1 MESGAV
7 VCGREFSDELLER
20 LNAEV
25 CANPEMSRSELS
37 RRVCDWLGWKGPE
50 GEPKQVSCRVAL
62 LRLHR
67 AGRIEL
73 PKPQRGVPRAREGTP
88 NDAGCTDPIDCSLA
102 DLGGLNVFVVTRSER
117 ERNEEWKRLM
127 AHHYLGP
134 GPLVGAQMR
143 YLIGSERGWVGA
155 LAFSAAAWHLA
166 ARDEWIGWSERAR
179 KANLRYVV
187 SNSRFLIPPWVQVP
201 NLASRVL
208 SLCVRRLRSDWLER
222 YGYEPVL
229 LETFVDSERFRGTCY
244 QAANWNHLGA
254 TQGRG
259 RQDRE
264 RSCSQSVKDI
274 YALPLSKR
282 FRAVLREEPP
292 QVPRPRVKAPVDW
305 AEEEF
310 GGAAFGDE
318 RLSKRLVEL
327 ARDFYARPQGSIPQA
342 CDSRARTKAAYRW
355 LSHPMITLQAV
366 LAPHIEATTR
376 RIAEKSVVLAVQD
389 TTSFNYSAHVATAGL
404 GPIGSTFS
412 GAPGPQGILMHDTMA
427 FTVDGLPLGLVD
439 VQAWARDPKEV
450 GKKHTRHQRPIEQK
464 ESAKWLHSFQAASIV
479 QAACSHTKVVSVGD
493 READIYEL
501 FAFAL
506 AQPHGAQLLV
516 RAEHDRLVKDGQGRL
531 FAHMHQQAIAA
542 ERVVDVPRTKKG
554 KARRATLEIRF
565 AAVRLSPPVKKR
577 AKLEPIDLWAVLA
590 SEVDAPDD
598 VSPLEWMLLTTIE
611 VTTPEDAFEK
621 LDWYAKRWGIEV
633 FHKTVKSGCRIEERQ
648 LATEPRLE
656 NCLAVDLV
664 VAWRILH
671 LTMLG
676 RQDPDQPCTVF
687 FEEHEWKAVIAF
699 TQGPEKV
706 PETTPSLREV
716 TRIVAGLGGFLGR
729 KGDGEPGVKSLWI
742 GLQRLDTISAAWRA
756 FGPESPARARS
767 PTSVSRDPG
776 YG

>member
-1 MESGAV
+1 MEAGAV
-7 VCGREFSDELLER
+7 ASGRVFSDELLER
-20 LNAEV
+20 LKAEV
-25 CANPEMSRSELS
+25 RADPDLSRSELS

-62 LRLHR
+62 LNLHR
-67 AGRIEL
+67 RGLIEL
-73 PKPQRGVPRAREGTP
+73 PPSRGKVARAGEVTRRGEG
-88 NDAGCTDPIDCSLA
+88 GTDPIDCSLA
-102 DLGGLNVFVVTRSER
+102 ELGRVHVALVTRFER

-134 GPLVGAQMR
+134 GPLVGAQTR

-179 KANLRYVV
+179 RANLRYVV
-187 SNSRFLIPPWVQVP
+187 SNSRFLIPPWVTVP
-201 NLASRVL
+201 NLASKAL
-208 SLCVRRLRSDWLER
+208 SLCVRRLRQDWLER

-229 LETFVDSERFRGTCY
+229 LETFVDKGRFRGTCY
-244 QAANWNHLGA
+244 QAASWKHLGV

-264 RSCSQSVKDI
+264 RTCSKPVKDI
-274 YALPLSKR
+274 YALPLRKR
-282 FRAVLREEPP
+282 WRAVLREEPP
-292 QVPRPRVKAPVDW
+292 HVPRPRVKAPVDW

-310 GGAAFGDE
+310 GGAAFGDK
-318 RLSKRLVEL
+318 RLSKRLVEM
-327 ARDFYARPQGSIPQA
+327 ARDFYARPQASIPQA

-355 LSHPMITLQAV
+355 LTHPMINLQAV

-376 RIAEKSVVLAVQD
+376 RISEQSVVLAVQD
-389 TTSFNYSAHVATAGL
+389 TTSFNYTAHADTAGL
-404 GPIGSTFS
+404 GPIGSAFP
-412 GAPGPQGILMHDTMA
+412 GGPGPQGIMMHDTMA
-427 FTVDGLPLGLVD
+427 FTSDGLPLGLVD
-439 VQAWARDPKEV
+439 VQAWARDPKEF

-464 ESAKWLHSFQAASIV
+464 ESAKWLHSFKAASAI
-479 QAACSHTKVVSVGD
+479 QSACPSTKVVSVGD

-501 FAFAL
+501 FALAL
-506 AQPHGAQLLV
+506 AQPNGAQLLV
-516 RAEHDRLVKDGQGRL
+516 RAEHDRLVKDGHGRL
-531 FAHMHQQAIAA
+531 FTHMHQQPIAA

-554 KARRATLEIRF
+554 KARSATLGIRF
-565 AAVRLSPPVKKR
+565 AAVRLSPPRKK

-590 SEVDAPDD
+590 SEVDPPEG

-633 FHKTVKSGCRIEERQ
+633 FHKTLKSGCRIEERQ

-656 NCLAVDLV
+656 NCLAIDLV

-676 RQDPDQPCTVF
+676 RQDSDPPCTAF
-687 FEEHEWKAVIAF
+687 FKEYEWKAVIAF
-699 TQGPEKV
+699 TRGPENV
-706 PETTPSLREV
+706 PEIAPSLGEV

-729 KGDGEPGVKSLWI
+729 KGDGDPGIKSLWI
-742 GLQRLDTISAAWRA
+742 GLQRLDTISASWLA
-756 FGPESPARARS
+756 FGPERPTRARS
-767 PTSVSRDPG
+767 PTSVSRDP
-776 YG
+776 

>member
-1 MESGAV
+1 MEAGASAR
-7 VCGREFSDELLER
+7 GREFSDELLAR
-20 LNAEV
+20 LSAEV
-25 CANPEMSRSELS
+25 RADPELSRSELS
-37 RRVCDWLGWKGPE
+37 RRVCDWLGWTGPE

-62 LRLHR
+62 LKLHR
-67 AGRIEL
+67 RGRIEL
-73 PKPQRGVPRAREGTP
+73 PPSRGEVPGAREVTRGDEGGM
-88 NDAGCTDPIDCSLA
+88 NPIECSLLE
-102 DLGGLNVFVVTRSER
+102 LGALTVTLVTRFER
-117 ERNEEWKRLM
+117 ELNGEWKRLM

-134 GPLVGAQMR
+134 GPLVGAQIR

-155 LAFSAAAWHLA
+155 LAFSAAAWHVA

-187 SNSRFLIPPWVQVP
+187 SNSRFLIPPWVTVP
-201 NLASRVL
+201 NLASRAL
-208 SLCVRRLRSDWLER
+208 SLCVRRLRQDWLER

-229 LETFVDSERFRGTCY
+229 LETFVDRERFRGTCY
-244 QAANWNHLGA
+244 QAANWKHLGA

-264 RSCSQSVKDI
+264 RTFSKSVKDL

-282 FRAVLREEPP
+282 WRSVLREEPP
-292 QVPRPRVKAPVDW
+292 YVPQPRVNAPVDW

-327 ARDFYARPQGSIPQA
+327 ARDFYARPQASIPQA

-355 LSHPMITLQAV
+355 LTHPMITLQAV
-366 LAPHIEATTR
+366 LAPHLEATTR
-376 RIAEKSVVLAVQD
+376 RISKQSVVLAVQD
-389 TTSFNYSAHVATAGL
+389 TTSFNYTSHVATAGL

-412 GAPGPQGILMHDTMA
+412 GGPGPQGIMMHDTLA
-427 FTVDGLPLGLVD
+427 FTADGVPLGLVD

-464 ESAKWLHSFQAASIV
+464 ESAKWLHSFKAASAV
-479 QAACSHTKVVSVGD
+479 QSACPATKVVSVGD

-501 FAFAL
+501 FALAL
-506 AQPHGAQLLV
+506 AQPNGAELLV
-516 RAEHDRLVKDGQGRL
+516 RAEHDRLVKDGHGRL
-531 FAHMHQQAIAA
+531 FTHMHQQPIAA
-542 ERVVDVPRTKKG
+542 ERVVNVPRTKQG
-554 KARRATLEIRF
+554 KARSATLGIRF
-565 AAVRLSPPVKKR
+565 AAVRLSPPRKK

-590 SEVDAPDD
+590 SEIDAPDD

-633 FHKTVKSGCRIEERQ
+633 FHKTLKSGCRIEQRQ
-648 LATEPRLE
+648 LATELRLE
-656 NCLAVDLV
+656 NCLAIDLV

-699 TQGPEKV
+699 TRGPENV
-706 PETTPSLREV
+706 PEAAPSLREV

-729 KGDGEPGVKSLWI
+729 KGDGAPGIKSLWL
-742 GLQRLDTISAAWRA
+742 GLQRLDTVSASWLA

-767 PTSVSRDPG
+767 PTSVSRDP
-776 YG
+776 

>member
-1 MESGAV
+1 LV
-7 VCGREFSDELLER
+7 NGREFSIEVLER
-20 LNAEV
+20 LNASV
-25 CANPEMSRSELS
+25 RADPDLSRSELS
-37 RRVCDWLGWKGPE
+37 RRVCDWLGWTSAAGA
-50 GEPKQVSCRVAL
+50 PKQVSCRIAL
-62 LRLHR
+62 LKLHR
-67 AGRIEL
+67 RGLIDL
-73 PKPQRGVPRAREGTP
+73 PPARGEVPRAREVARRDEGG
-88 NDAGCTDPIDCSLA
+88 ADPIDCSLA
-102 DLGGLNVFVVTRSER
+102 ELGGVKLCLVTRFER
-117 ERNEEWKRLM
+117 EHNEEWKRLI

-134 GPLVGAQMR
+134 GPLVGAQIR
-143 YLIGSERGWVGA
+143 YLIGSERGWIGA
-155 LAFSAAAWHLA
+155 LAFSAAAWHVA

-187 SNSRFLIPPWVQVP
+187 SNSRFLIPPWVTVP
-201 NLASRVL
+201 SLASKVL
-208 SLCVRRLRSDWLER
+208 SLCVRRLRQDWFER

-229 LETFVDSERFRGTCY
+229 LETFVDQERFRGTCY
-244 QAANWNHLGA
+244 QAANWRHLGA

-264 RSCSQSVKDI
+264 RACSKSVKDI

-292 QVPRPRVKAPVDW
+292 HVPQPRVKAPVDW

-327 ARDFYARPQGSIPQA
+327 ARDFYARPQASIPQA

-355 LSHPMITLQAV
+355 LTHPMINLQAV
-366 LAPHIEATTR
+366 LAPHYEATMR
-376 RIAEKSVVLAVQD
+376 RISEQSVVLAVQD
-389 TTSFNYSAHVATAGL
+389 TTSFNYGAHVATTGL
-404 GPIGSTFS
+404 GPIGSAFP
-412 GAPGPQGILMHDTMA
+412 GGPGPQGIMMHDTMA
-427 FTVDGLPLGLVD
+427 FTVDGVPLGLVD
-439 VQAWARDPKEV
+439 VQAWARDPKER

-464 ESAKWLHSFQAASIV
+464 ESAKWLHSFKAASAA
-479 QAACSHTKVVSVGD
+479 QAACPSTKVVSIGD
-493 READIYEL
+493 READLHEL
-501 FAFAL
+501 FALAL
-506 AQPHGAQLLV
+506 AQPNGAQLLV
-516 RAEHDRLVKDGQGRL
+516 RAEHDRLVKDGHGRL
-531 FAHMHQQAIAA
+531 FTHMHQQPIAA
-542 ERVVDVPRTKKG
+542 ERVVDVPRTKKS

-565 AAVRLSPPVKKR
+565 AAARLSPPVKK

-590 SEVDAPDD
+590 SEVDAPDG

-633 FHKTVKSGCRIEERQ
+633 FHKTLKSGCRIEERQ

-656 NCLAVDLV
+656 NCLAIDLV

-676 RQDPDQPCTVF
+676 RQDPDQPCTAF

-699 TQGPEKV
+699 TRGPENV
-706 PETTPSLREV
+706 PETAPSLREV

-729 KGDGEPGVKSLWI
+729 KGDGEPGIKSLWT
-742 GLQRLDTISAAWRA
+742 GLQRLDTISASWLA

-767 PTSVSRDPG
+767 PTAVSRDP
-776 YG
+776 

>member
-1 MESGAV
+1 V
-7 VCGREFSDELLER
+7 VLAG
-20 LNAEV
+20 
-25 CANPEMSRSELS
+25 
-37 RRVCDWLGWKGPE
+37 E
-50 GEPKQVSCRVAL
+50 G
-62 LRLHR
+62 
-67 AGRIEL
+67 
-73 PKPQRGVPRAREGTP
+73 
-88 NDAGCTDPIDCSLA
+88 DTDLIDGSLA
-102 DLGGLNVFVVTRSER
+102 ELGELKVASVTRFER
-117 ERNEEWKRLM
+117 ELNEAWKRLM

-134 GPLVGAQMR
+134 GPLVGAQIR

-155 LAFSAAAWHLA
+155 LAFSAAAWHVA

-187 SNSRFLIPPWVQVP
+187 SNSRFLIPPWVTVP
-201 NLASRVL
+201 SLGSKVL
-208 SLCVRRLRSDWLER
+208 SLCVGRLRQDWFER

-229 LETFVDSERFRGTCY
+229 LETFVDRERFRGTCY
-244 QAANWNHLGA
+244 RAANWEHLGA

-259 RQDRE
+259 RQDRG
-264 RSCSQSVKDI
+264 RTCSQSVKDI

-282 FRAVLREEPP
+282 FRSVLREEPAYVP
-292 QVPRPRVKAPVDW
+292 QPRVEAPVDW

-310 GGAAFGDE
+310 GGAEFGDE

-327 ARDFYARPQGSIPQA
+327 TRDFYARPQASVPQA

-355 LSHPMITLQAV
+355 LSHPMINLQAV
-366 LAPHIEATTR
+366 LQPHYEATTR
-376 RIAEKSVVLAVQD
+376 RICEQSIVLAVQD
-389 TTSFNYSAHVATAGL
+389 TTSFNYGAHVATAGL

-412 GAPGPQGILMHDTMA
+412 GGPGPQGIMLHDTMA
-427 FTVDGLPLGLVD
+427 FTADGLPLGLVD

-450 GKKHTRHQRPIEQK
+450 GKKHKRHQRPIEQK
-464 ESAKWLHSFQAASIV
+464 ESAKWLHSFKAASAV
-479 QAACSHTKVVSVGD
+479 QAACPSTKVVSVGD
-493 READIYEL
+493 READIHEL
-501 FAFAL
+501 FALAV
-506 AQPHGAQLLV
+506 AQPKGAQLLV
-516 RAEHDRLVKDGQGRL
+516 RAEHDRLVKDGNGRL
-531 FAHMHQQAIAA
+531 FTHMHQQPIAA
-542 ERVVDVPRTKKG
+542 ERIVDVPRTKKS
-554 KARRATLEIRF
+554 KARRAQLEIRF
-565 AAVRLSPPVKKR
+565 AAVRLSPPLKK

-656 NCLAVDLV
+656 NCLAIDLV

-676 RQDPDQPCTVF
+676 RQDPDQPCTAF

-699 TQGPEKV
+699 TRGPEDI
-706 PETTPSLREV
+706 PETAPSLREV

-742 GLQRLDTISAAWRA
+742 GLQRLDTVSASWLA
-756 FGPESPARARS
+756 FGPECTARARS

>member
-1 MESGAV
+1 VEFGAAAS
-7 VCGREFSDELLER
+7 GREFSGELLER

-25 CANPEMSRSELS
+25 RADPDLSRSELS
-37 RRVCDWLGWKGPE
+37 RRVCDWLGWTGPA
-50 GEPKQVSCRVAL
+50 GAPKQVSCRVAL
-62 LRLHR
+62 LKLHR
-67 AGRIEL
+67 RGLIDL
-73 PKPQRGVPRAREGTP
+73 PPARGAVPRAREVTRRDEGDP
-88 NDAGCTDPIDCSLA
+88 DPIDCSLA
-102 DLGGLNVFVVTRSER
+102 ELGGVKLCLVTRFER
-117 ERNEEWKRLM
+117 AHNEEWKRLM

-134 GPLVGAQMR
+134 GPLVGAQIR

-155 LAFSAAAWHLA
+155 LAFSAAAWRVA

-187 SNSRFLIPPWVQVP
+187 SNSRFLIPPWVTVP
-201 NLASRVL
+201 SLASKVL
-208 SLCVRRLRSDWLER
+208 SLCVRRLRRDWFER

-244 QAANWNHLGA
+244 QAANWKHLGA

-264 RSCSQSVKDI
+264 RTCSKSVKDI

-282 FRAVLREEPP
+282 FRTVLREEPP
-292 QVPRPRVKAPVDW
+292 HVPQPRLKAPGDW

-327 ARDFYARPQGSIPQA
+327 ARDFYARPQASIPQA

-355 LSHPMITLQAV
+355 LTHPMINLQAV
-366 LAPHIEATTR
+366 LAPHTEATMR
-376 RIAEKSVVLAVQD
+376 RIAEQSVVLAVQD
-389 TTSFNYSAHVATAGL
+389 TTSFNYGAHVATAGL
-404 GPIGSTFS
+404 GPIGSAFPG
-412 GAPGPQGILMHDTMA
+412 GAGPQGIMMHDTMA
-427 FTVDGLPLGLVD
+427 FTVDGVPLGLVD
-439 VQAWARDPKEV
+439 VQAWARDPKER

-464 ESAKWLHSFQAASIV
+464 ESAKWLHSFKAASAV
-479 QAACSHTKVVSVGD
+479 QAACPSTKVVSVGD
-493 READIYEL
+493 READIYEW
-501 FAFAL
+501 FAL
-506 AQPHGAQLLV
+506 ARSQPKGAQLLV
-516 RAEHDRLVKDGQGRL
+516 RAEHDRLVKDGHGRL
-531 FAHMHQQAIAA
+531 FTHMHQQPIAA
-542 ERVVDVPRTKKG
+542 ERVVDVPRTKKS
-554 KARRATLEIRF
+554 KARRATLGIRF
-565 AAVRLSPPVKKR
+565 AAVRLSPPVKKS
-577 AKLEPIDLWAVLA
+577 KLGPIDLWAVLA

-611 VTTPEDAFEK
+611 VATPEDAFEK

-648 LATEPRLE
+648 LATELRLE
-656 NCLAVDLV
+656 NCLAIDLV

-676 RQDPDQPCTVF
+676 RQDPDQPCTAF
-687 FEEHEWKAVIAF
+687 FEENEWKAVVAF
-699 TQGPEKV
+699 TRGPENV
-706 PETTPSLREV
+706 PETAPSLREV

-729 KGDGEPGVKSLWI
+729 KGDGEPGIKSLWL
-742 GLQRLDTISAAWRA
+742 GLQRLDTISAAWLA

-767 PTSVSRDPG
+767 PTSVSRGPG